1 MSNKLMPK
9 KLVKISRTIPVFFA
23 IDDTYVKYFMVSL
36 RSLIDH
42 TSKYYKYEI
51 NILNTDIS
59 EYNQNLVKQ
68 MEKPNVSIRFHDVS
82 KYINGIK
89 KKLALRDYYSLTT
102 YYRIFIA
109 EMFPEY
115 DTVLYLDSDTI
126 ILKNIASL
134 FRYNLGDHYVGAIQD
149 VIIKETDLFSTYS
162 EKVLGISRLSYFNA
176 GVLIIN
182 CEQFRKNKV
191 KNQFIKLVNTYTF
204 GVAQDQDYLNI
215 ICQNKV
221 LWIDSAWNVQMS
233 EKKERPLDS
242 ISLIHYNFAEKPWH
256 YKDIRY
262 ADVFWKYASQT
273 AYYIE
278 LEQLYENFND
288 SDKARDINSGENLRS
303 LATSEISR
311 MDNYYNIFG
320 YKKSVALTRAE
331 ILEKIKVYEMSGRF
345 DVDVE
350 NDPEGRELLPGDID
364 YLRRWPDSKLKSK
377 YAFRV
382 AHWYVR
388 ELIKK
393 NQLIIKEIKGLE
405 NFTNLNTGAIITCNH
420 FHPNDSF
427 AMQLVYEKSGQYS
440 NKKKMFR
447 VISET
452 NYTSFPGFFGFI
464 MRNCDTLPLSSN
476 SATMKKFLS
485 AVGIILQNKHFILIY
500 PEQSLWWNYRKP
512 KPLKKGAFSMAA
524 KNKVPVLP
532 IFITMEDSPIYK
544 DQDGYPVQEYTIN
557 VGKPIPYDKN
567 ENLIENTNRMMDTNY
582 EVWKKVYEDFYG
594 IPLTY
599 TCENPPQNEK

>member
-1 MSNKLMPK
+1 MPK

-109 EMFPEY
+109 EMFHEY

-221 LWIDSAWNVQMS
+221 LWIA
-233 EKKERPLDS
+233 S
-242 ISLIHYNFAEKPWH
+242 ILFIIILPRNLGITK
-256 YKDIRY
+256 
-262 ADVFWKYASQT
+262 T
-273 AYYIE
+273 
-278 LEQLYENFND
+278 
-288 SDKARDINSGENLRS
+288 SDMLMYSGNMLHRLHIILNLR
-303 LATSEISR
+303 
-311 MDNYYNIFG
+311 NYM
-320 YKKSVALTRAE
+320 KTLMTV
-331 ILEKIKVYEMSGRF
+331 IK
-345 DVDVE
+345 
-350 NDPEGRELLPGDID
+350 PE
-364 YLRRWPDSKLKSK
+364 
-377 YAFRV
+377 
-382 AHWYVR
+382 
-388 ELIKK
+388 
-393 NQLIIKEIKGLE
+393 
-405 NFTNLNTGAIITCNH
+405 T
-420 FHPNDSF
+420 
-427 AMQLVYEKSGQYS
+427 
-440 NKKKMFR
+440 
-447 VISET
+447 
-452 NYTSFPGFFGFI
+452 
-464 MRNCDTLPLSSN
+464 
-476 SATMKKFLS
+476 
-485 AVGIILQNKHFILIY
+485 
-500 PEQSLWWNYRKP
+500 
-512 KPLKKGAFSMAA
+512 
-524 KNKVPVLP
+524 
-532 IFITMEDSPIYK
+532 
-544 DQDGYPVQEYTIN
+544 
-557 VGKPIPYDKN
+557 
-567 ENLIENTNRMMDTNY
+567 
-582 EVWKKVYEDFYG
+582 
-594 IPLTY
+594 
-599 TCENPPQNEK
+599 